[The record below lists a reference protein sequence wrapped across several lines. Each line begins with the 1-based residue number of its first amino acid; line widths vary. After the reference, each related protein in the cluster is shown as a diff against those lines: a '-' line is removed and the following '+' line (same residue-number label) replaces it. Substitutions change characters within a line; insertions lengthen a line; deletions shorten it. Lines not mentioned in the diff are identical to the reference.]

1 MNAKLRI
8 DFNQEMY
15 VVRHDFEFKNVG
27 LMLRRHFADQFFEPR
42 VGAIDQDFAPL
53 FRAPDDVIFTRADD
67 VSIRFA
73 VHETS
78 ISHVY
83 CILCGGKKEQGS
95 RARRI
100 SPELKQGA
108 LRRFQVNRI
117 SSVTD
122 VCCGEVTECLL
133 IRHLSIP
140 LLGYRLP

>member
-8 DFNQEMY
+8 DFNQE
-15 VVRHDFEFKNVG
+15 VHVIRHEFQFKDVCP
-27 LMLRRHFADQFFEPR
+27 MLRRHFADQFFEPN
-42 VGAIDQDFAPL
+42 VGAIVQDIAPL
-53 FRAPDDVIFTRADD
+53 FRTPDDVIFTRVDD
-67 VSIRFA
+67 VSIRFV
-73 VHETS
+73 VHGTS

-122 VCCGEVTECLL
+122 VC
-133 IRHLSIP
+133 
-140 LLGYRLP
+140 